1 MEPEDIEPMVGI
13 MIFHAQALATL
24 ARQLAEHVPV
34 KERILIEG
42 LLEKSGEQAGTV
54 TEQALWE
61 TVKDMFN
68 PEIERGL
75 PNNVVELRKDH

>member
-24 ARQLAEHVPV
+24 ARQLAEHVPN
-34 KERILIEG
+34 KERMLIEA
-42 LLEKSGEQAGTV
+42 LLEKSGEEAGTV
-54 TEQALWE
+54 TEHALWE

-68 PEIERGL
+68 PEIERSL
-75 PNNVVELRKDH
+75 PKNVVELRKDH

>member
-24 ARQLAEHVPV
+24 ARQLAEHVSN
-34 KERILIEG
+34 KERMLIET
-42 LLEKSGEQAGTV
+42 LLEKSGEEAGTV
-54 TEQALWE
+54 TERALWE

-68 PEIERGL
+68 PEIERSL
-75 PNNVVELRKDH
+75 PDNVVELRKDH

>member
-13 MIFHAQALATL
+13 RIFHAQALATL
-24 ARQLAEHVPV
+24 ARQLAENVPP
-34 KERILIEG
+34 KERMLIEG
-42 LLEKSGEQAGTV
+42 LLENSGKEAGTV

-68 PEIERGL
+68 PEIERAL
-75 PNNVVELRKDH
+75 PDNVVKLRNDH